1 MSDIYPIELNSP
13 LKEGMILYGVTS
25 LQETQKSYKIILF
38 STDQTITLLTI
49 SDKSSA
55 IPVSSYDFIGNDCS
69 IEGFVNT
76 SSKRYNRDT
85 LVDLSKKNLLSVVP
99 YVTTDTLLDTLK
111 QKHQFQKDTLKGFL
125 ITAMDFTPD
134 DETKEIKIQAGTVL
148 FGYMDEL
155 ESQPHYKIVVSTHNK
170 TVQYVSVTTTLNE
183 STFGEKVEGVD
194 FIPSSKI
201 TGFLNAKHV
210 GRISYRNI
218 VEMSDNN
225 RIVRRSHT
233 ATPALFR
240 RIQNLL
246 DHIEHQN
253 NMIKQSQ
260 EREKI
265 QQENLRKQEEHINT
279 QQDRMKAQEEHINTQ
294 KGQIQEK
301 EVENDMMK
309 WIAGLA
315 TAAAVITTAVLLNND
330 NDKNK

>member
-1 MSDIYPIELNSP
+1 MSDIYPVELNSP

-25 LQETQKSYKIILF
+25 LQETEKSYKIVLF
-38 STDQTITLLTI
+38 SADQTITLLTI
-49 SDKSSA
+49 SDKSST
-55 IPVSSYDFIGNDCS
+55 IPISSYDFIGQDCS
-69 IEGFVNT
+69 IEGFVNI

-85 LVDLSKKNLLSVVP
+85 LVNLSKKTLLFIVP

-111 QKHQFQKDTLKGFL
+111 QKYQSQKDALRGSL

-134 DETKEIKIQAGTVL
+134 GEMKKIKIQAGTVL

-201 TGFLNAKHV
+201 TGYLNAKHV

-225 RIVRRSHT
+225 RIVRKHYLAS
-233 ATPALFR
+233 PALFR
-240 RIQNLL
+240 RIQDLL
-246 DHIEHQN
+246 NHINQLKN
-253 NMIKQSQ
+253 TIK
-260 EREKI
+260 EK
-265 QQENLRKQEEHINT
+265 EEHINT
-279 QQDRMKAQEEHINTQ
+279 QQDHMKAQEEHINTQ
-294 KGQIQEK
+294 KAQIQEK
-301 EVENDMMK
+301 EDENNFMK
-309 WIAGLA
+309 WITG
-315 TAAAVITTAVLLNND
+315 AAAVVSTVVVATAVILNNSKDKD
-330 NDKNK
+330 NDKS